1 MPEVWDVRST
11 SCREPGLER
20 RRGSAHRIR
29 VVAVNG
35 SISSLLL
42 SWSGLWRRRF
52 RAKSMEAPYVPLTSL
67 EVPAV
72 GSILWHNDW
81 DMLPVKDSDAL
92 LFKPL
97 ATSEDT
103 V

>member
-1 MPEVWDVRST
+1 
-11 SCREPGLER
+11 
-20 RRGSAHRIR
+20 
-29 VVAVNG
+29 
-35 SISSLLL
+35 
-42 SWSGLWRRRF
+42 
-52 RAKSMEAPYVPLTSL
+52 MEAPYVPLTSL